1 MGKLEKRIRKLVS
14 QPNNVNYEE
23 LRYVLLG
30 LGCNEKKG
38 GRGSHVIFS
47 HKKARIVITAPIQK
61 PLKRSYVLNV
71 IKLFGL
77 KEKYDEIIGRLS

>member
-14 QPNNVNYEE
+14 QPNNGDYEE

-30 LGCNEKKG
+30 IGCSERMG
-38 GRGSHVIFS
+38 GKGSHVIFT
-47 HKKARIVITAPIQK
+47 HQKAEISITVPIQK
-61 PLKRSYVLNV
+61 PLRRSYVLNV

-77 KEKYDEIIGRLS
+77 KETYDEIIGRLS